1 VNREG
6 HAGLSLI
13 LFSPIIFLFRS
24 LGADMTNVLVA
35 GLLMTG
41 LSSVPDFDL
50 EWHIK
55 HRGITH
61 TVLFGL
67 AVGIVFAVMLGM
79 YAFGFW
85 GWPMGFIAGFGG
97 TSSHLLGDALTY
109 QKFQPLW
116 PFSDKEVAY
125 GLFAA
130 SNRSVNNAML
140 VLGGIAFILSYE
152 PSIIQQLL
160 SLI

>member
-1 VNREG
+1 MGARAPV
-6 HAGLSLI
+6 
-13 LFSPIIFLFRS
+13 IFLFRS
-24 LGADMTNVLVA
+24 LGADMTNVLMT
-35 GLLMTG
+35 GLLMAG

-55 HRGITH
+55 HRGVTH

-67 AVGIVFAVMLGM
+67 AAGVIFAVLLGM
-79 YAFGFW
+79 YAFGSW
-85 GWPMGFIAGFGG
+85 GWSMGFIAGFGG
-97 TSSHLLGDALTY
+97 TLSHLLGDALTY

-125 GLFAA
+125 GFFAA
-130 SNRSVNNAML
+130 SNRAVNNAML
-140 VLGGIAFILSYE
+140 VLGGISFFLSYE

-160 SLI
+160 NV